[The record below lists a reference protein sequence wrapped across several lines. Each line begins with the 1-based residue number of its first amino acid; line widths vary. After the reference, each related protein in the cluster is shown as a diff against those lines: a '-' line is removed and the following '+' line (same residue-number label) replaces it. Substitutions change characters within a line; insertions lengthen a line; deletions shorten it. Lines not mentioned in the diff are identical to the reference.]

1 MRKRMLFVL
10 LLTVLFLD
18 CAGSD
23 DFDVFPGHQP
33 VIHDSYA
40 RSVVRP
46 GTIWR
51 IYLHAED
58 YEGDMK
64 EIVTFVTQ
72 TGTAPFPT
80 NYVKLKGEDTKEAAG
95 YLYLPTPSDTQMMGD
110 RIQVMLVV
118 RDSRGNTSQPVK
130 FSLRFDY
137 ARPEEIP
144 EKWKGVANRRL
155 GVITNEDISPSQG
168 RPTRGDGL

>member
-1 MRKRMLFVL
+1 MRKRMLFAIL
-10 LLTVLFLD
+10 LAVLFTD
-18 CAGSD
+18 CAGSE
-23 DFDVFPGHQP
+23 DFDVLPGHQP

-46 GTIWR
+46 GTTWR

-72 TGTAPFPT
+72 TGSAPFPT
-80 NYVKLKGEDTKEAAG
+80 NYVKLKGEDTKEVAG
-95 YLYLPTPSDTQMMGD
+95 YLYLPTPSDTQIMGD

-118 RDSRGNTSQPVK
+118 RDSRGNSTQPVR

-137 ARPEEIP
+137 GQQEEVP
-144 EKWKGVANRRL
+144 EKWRGIANRRL
-155 GVITNEDISPSQG
+155 GVITNEDVSPSQG
-168 RPTRGDGL
+168 RPTKGEGL